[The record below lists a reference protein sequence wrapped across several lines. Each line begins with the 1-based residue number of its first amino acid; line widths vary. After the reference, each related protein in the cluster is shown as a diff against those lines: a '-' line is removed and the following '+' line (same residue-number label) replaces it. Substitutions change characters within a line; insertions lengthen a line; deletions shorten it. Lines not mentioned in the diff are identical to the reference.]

1 MKVFVCLKFGG
12 VFQYD
17 RSMSVFALL
26 TLLASSSE
34 LGQAQDLVFTNARI
48 VVSPGNVID
57 SGSIRVRDGK
67 IVDVRKGAA
76 AAGGQVVDASGMTI
90 YAAFIH
96 TAVSENI
103 SGVSPERTARPSSG
117 SAEERRAQEER
128 DKDPFNVSGNF
139 RLAKSVAEAEKLEV
153 DSLEG
158 LAKQGFG
165 TVVLGANGG
174 IIGAQPATVNTGTK
188 VATGVKAVD
197 VVPISLGGRSFGG
210 YPGSTMGTIAFI
222 RQSLA
227 DGLDYSGEDAGFKRL
242 NQATQGAVP
251 TLFDNLNEVSF
262 FQAKRIS
269 EEFGLRPIYSF
280 RSDAGAVRQHLKGA
294 TVMLQGSLPTK
305 PRLGENLDGVSLS
318 GVRDY
323 FKAVQVGAELEKS
336 KIDFVYV
343 PGSSTVPFEGIRT
356 YVRGG
361 LSRKAAL
368 AAMTV
373 NPAKVLGIDR
383 DLGTVER
390 GKRANLVMVQGDILD
405 STSQVM
411 ATYID
416 GKAVDFEMP
425 KKKDAKDLKPDELFK
440 YPAANYEFFP
450 APAERKQA
458 FRLYRNA
465 TVWTQGP
472 MGTVS
477 GCDVLVR
484 DGKFVAVGKGLNA
497 PRGCEVIDATG
508 KHISP
513 GLWDAHSHTAI
524 SGGVN
529 EFSNMITAEC
539 RIRDVVNHT
548 DSSVYTQLSGG
559 TVGAMQ
565 LHGSANAIGGQSN
578 TVKWRWG
585 MEPDDYAVKG
595 APEGVKFALGQN
607 PIREEEGTNGS
618 TLLTFRPRTRMGVEE
633 AIRKALQLGKEYNQ
647 AWDDFNSGK
656 RKEKP
661 RRDLQLEAL
670 GEIVSQKRWVHSHAY
685 RADEMLMLIR
695 VTKEFGPKL
704 ATLQHVLEGY
714 KIADEMAEMGVGGS
728 TFSDW
733 WGFKL
738 ESYDAIPHN
747 AALMAQRGVVV
758 SVNSDSNNHA
768 RRMNQEAAKSMRFGG
783 ASAEMALGFVTTGP
797 TKQLGIDQWS
807 GSIEPGKDADMVLW
821 THEPMSIKAIA
832 LETYVDGIKRFD
844 RKNDAAQRVA
854 RQKELEAARD
864 VLGEPNTP
872 FGTGGD
878 AEKAEAKPADMT
890 PTKARFGLATVDGQ
904 PGTARYPRGATL
916 IQGATIHPMSGEPFV
931 GDLLLGSDGK
941 IEQVG
946 TGLSPKGADVVDG
959 SGKHV
964 YPGLIDPATGLGMNE
979 IGQVPASDDSSE
991 RGNFHPD
998 YKPERSMN
1006 PEWDSIAV
1014 ARHQGVLTAI
1024 VKPSG
1029 GGIPG
1034 QAALIHTEGYTWED
1048 MTIQSGAALMY
1059 SIGGGGGRFG
1069 DGRTDQV
1076 RCCELDL
1083 TGGHDHD
1090 AHEEENHDAEF
1101 MAGLPAVVQG
1111 SPARLN
1117 SLSESLKGAKEYR
1130 EKRAGAT
1137 PDAPVAR
1144 DQAMDAMLE
1153 VVDGKMPVMISVTTA
1168 TEIQS
1173 AVAWAEE
1180 NEIKV
1185 VLYGCGGAGE
1195 IAEWLAAKQVPV
1207 ILAAVYGQPRADQPL
1222 DYFYGLPGRL
1232 AAAGVKFGL
1241 TTNDNHDVRQL
1252 RDQAGWAA
1260 TYGLG
1265 SENAARSITYWT
1277 AQILGI
1283 DDRLGSI
1290 RTGMDGTVILTD
1302 GEITETSTNVLR
1314 AWIQSREV
1322 PLENRQTRFWD
1333 KYRFRPLPVR
1343 G

>member
-1 MKVFVCLKFGG
+1 
-12 VFQYD
+12 
-17 RSMSVFALL
+17 MSVFALL
-26 TLLASSSE
+26 TLIASSSE
-34 LGQAQDLVFTNARI
+34 LGQAQDLVFKNARI

-57 SGSIRVRDGK
+57 SGSIRVREGK
-67 IVDVRKGAA
+67 IVEVKKGAISG
-76 AAGGQVVDASGMTI
+76 AGETVDASGMTI
-90 YAAFIH
+90 YAAFVH
-96 TAVSENI
+96 SGVSATI
-103 SGVSPERTARPSSG
+103 AGVSPERGARPAAG
-117 SAEERRAQEER
+117 SAQERDAQAER
-128 DKDPFNVSGNF
+128 DKDPFSYAANF
-139 RLAKSVAEAEKLEV
+139 RYGSSVVSAEKLSV
-153 DSLEG
+153 SALAG
-158 LAKQGFG
+158 LAKNGFG
-165 TVVLGANGG
+165 TAVVGATGG
-174 IIGAQPATVNTGTK
+174 LIGAQPAVVNTG
-188 VATGVKAVD
+188 KAEVEGAKALEL
-197 VVPISLGGRSFGG
+197 VPISVNGRGAGG

-222 RQSLA
+222 RQTLIDSQEYGGT
-227 DGLDYSGEDAGFKRL
+227 DEGLKKLS
-242 NQATQGAVP
+242 QATSGSVP
-251 TLFDNLNEVSF
+251 AYFPDLNEVSF
-262 FQAKRIS
+262 FQAKRIAQ
-269 EEFGLRPIYSF
+269 EFGLKPVYGF
-280 RSDAGAVRQHLKGA
+280 RTDAGAVVSHLKGA
-294 TVMLQGSLPTK
+294 TVILQGSSPAK
-305 PRLGENLDGVSLS
+305 PRLGGNLDGVSLS

-323 FKAVQVGAELEKS
+323 FKEVQVGAELERAKV
-336 KIDFVYV
+336 DFVYQ
-343 PGSSTVPFEGIRT
+343 PTTESSPFDGLRT
-356 YVRGG
+356 YVQGG

-368 AAMTV
+368 ASLTV
-373 NPAKVLGIDR
+373 NPAKALGLDGE
-383 DLGTVER
+383 LGTLEA

-405 STSQVM
+405 SSSQVM

-425 KKKDAKDLKPDELFK
+425 KKKEAKDLKADEPLK
-440 YPAANYEFFP
+440 LPKSNYALFP
-450 APAERKQA
+450 APAETKQA
-458 FRLYRNA
+458 FRLYKNA
-465 TVWTQGP
+465 TVWTQGQQ
-472 MGTVS
+472 GTVEN
-477 GCDVLVR
+477 CDVLVQN
-484 DGKFVAVGKGLNA
+484 GKFVAVGKNLAA

-559 TVGAMQ
+559 TIGAMQ

-585 MEPDDYAVKG
+585 MEPDEYAVKG

-607 PIREEEGTNGS
+607 PIREDGGASNVVGS

-633 AIRKALQLGKEYNQ
+633 AVRKALQLGIEYNE
-647 AWDDFNSGK
+647 AWADFKAGR
-656 RKEKP
+656 RKDKP

-670 GEIVSQKRWVHSHAY
+670 GEIVSQERWVHSHAY

-695 VTKEFGPKL
+695 ITKEFGPKL

-738 ESYDAIPHN
+738 ESYDAIPFN
-747 AALMAQRGVVV
+747 AALMAERGVVV
-758 SVNSDSNNHA
+758 SVNSDSDNHA

-783 ASAEMALGFVTTGP
+783 ASAEVALSFVTTGP
-797 TKQLGIDQWS
+797 AKQLGIDKWT
-807 GSIEPGKDADMVLW
+807 GSIEPGKDADLVLW

-832 LETYVDGIKRFD
+832 LETYVDGVKRFD
-844 RKNDAAQRVA
+844 RKNDADQRAA
-854 RQKELEAARD
+854 RVKELEEARK
-864 VLGEPNTP
+864 VLAGSDSP
-872 FGTGGD
+872 FRAGD
-878 AEKAEAKPADMT
+878 PDDAVEVDMS
-890 PTKARFGLATVDGQ
+890 PTKAQFGLATISGQ
-904 PGTARYPRGATL
+904 PGTARYPRGTTL
-916 IQGATIHPMSGEPFV
+916 IKGATIHPMSGEPFV
-931 GDLLLGSDGK
+931 GDVVLGADGK
-941 IEQVG
+941 IAQVG
-946 TGLSPKGADVVDG
+946 QDLSSKGADVVDG

-991 RGNFHPD
+991 RGSFHPD

-1006 PEWDSIAV
+1006 PEWDSLAV
-1014 ARHQGVLTAI
+1014 ARHQGILTAI

-1029 GGIPG
+1029 GGMPG

-1059 SIGGGGGRFG
+1059 SLGGGGGRFG

-1076 RCCELDL
+1076 RCCEM
-1083 TGGHDHD
+1083 TEETGHDHD
-1090 AHEEENHDAEF
+1090 AHENEQEGHLHTEDCDHDLEF
-1101 MAGLPAVVQG
+1101 TSGRVPLVQG
-1111 SPARLN
+1111 SPERL
-1117 SLSESLKGAKEYR
+1117 STLTDRLKEAKTYR
-1130 EKRAGAT
+1130 EKRAAAT

-1144 DQAMDAMLE
+1144 DQALDAMLD
-1153 VVDGKMPVMISVTTA
+1153 VVDGKMPVMISVTTGA
-1168 TEIQS
+1168 EIQS
-1173 AVAWAEE
+1173 AVLWAEA
-1180 NEIKV
+1180 NGIKV

-1222 DYFYGLPGRL
+1222 DFFYGLPGRL
-1232 AAAGVKFGL
+1232 AKAGVKFGL

-1290 RTGMDGTVILTD
+1290 QPGLDGTVILTD
-1302 GEITETSTNVLR
+1302 GEITETQTKVLR

-1322 PLENRQTRFWD
+1322 PLENRQTRFYD
-1333 KYRFRPLPVR
+1333 KYRNRPMPKR
-1343 G
+1343 IW